1 LEGLQG
7 DFKLTQFEGDLGATD
22 TFRFL
27 EEKLGAGI
35 WRYDVPTRQ
44 MHWSRGFHEL
54 LGLDPGTVAPSLEEF
69 NQRVHPDD
77 RAWRRDVGDVLLDG
91 LPLEREYRIIKP
103 NGRLRWVH
111 DQAEILLNEAGEPAK
126 VLGVTLDITKHH
138 ESLLPLRAGIERH
151 DALIRTIEGLV
162 WTASPDGRITSLQN
176 WKTARL
182 GAPLLVYG
190 HGWLDLLHEEERDAA
205 LKTWTDSVEA
215 GRPYKVE
222 HRLLQPDGAYRWF
235 RCSAVPILTPE
246 GGIQEWMGMSTDI
259 HDRKLSDLSAPPSRL
274 TGAQM
279 RAARG
284 ILNWSVRQLAEQA
297 GVSSGV
303 VRRLEEYDGDLPVP
317 DESLEA
323 FRKALSNAGV
333 ELLFPKIGKPG
344 VRPR

>member
-1 LEGLQG
+1 LV
-7 DFKLTQFEGDLGATD
+7 QFEGDLGATD

-35 WRYDVPTRQ
+35 WRYNVSTRQ
-44 MHWSRGFHEL
+44 AYWSRGFYEL
-54 LGLDPGTVAPSLEEF
+54 LGLSPGAVTPSLEEF

-77 RAWRRDVGDVLLDG
+77 RPLRRDVGDALLDG
-91 LPLEREYRIIKP
+91 LPIERDFRIIKP
-103 NGRLRWVH
+103 NGRLRWIH
-111 DQAEILLNEAGEPAK
+111 DQAEILLSEAGEPASL
-126 VLGVTLDITKHH
+126 LGVALDITKNY
-138 ESLLPLRAGIERH
+138 ESLQPLKVGLYRH
-151 DALIRTIEGLV
+151 DALVRAIDGLV
-162 WTASPDGRITSLQN
+162 WTASSDGRITSLQN
-176 WKTARL
+176 GKTARL

-190 HGWLDLLHEEERDAA
+190 YGWLDLLHEEERDAA
-205 LKTWTDSVEA
+205 LKIWTDSVEA

-222 HRLLQPDGAYRWF
+222 HRLLQPDGGYRWF
-235 RCSAVPILTPE
+235 RCSAVPILTPD
-246 GGIQEWMGMSTDI
+246 GSIQEWMGMSADV
-259 HDRKLSDLSAPPSRL
+259 HDQKLSDLSDPPSRL

-297 GVSSGV
+297 GVSPGV

-323 FRKALSNAGV
+323 FRKALSDAGI